1 MASILIVD
9 DERAICTSLRFALE
23 DAYSVLTAVTAAEAL
38 TLADRLRPDLALLD
52 LRLGEQDGQ
61 QVMLDLKRANPET
74 VVVMMTA
81 HASIRTAV
89 ECMKAGAFHYLTKPL
104 DIDELRVVAAK
115 GLSFRRMA
123 DRIEALEQE
132 VAARYRAAGTVAV
145 SAAMQA
151 VFALVERAKGVD
163 SSVLITGESGTGKE
177 LVARALHF
185 QGPRRQAA
193 FEVTNCAAIPR
204 DLVES
209 QLFGHEKGAFTGAQ
223 RTHRGLFERADGGT
237 LFLDEIGELDLSL
250 QAKLLR
256 ILQDKMIQP
265 VGSEQTRRVD
275 VRVIAATNKN
285 LWDLVQAGLFRA
297 DLYFRL
303 NVIPIHVPP
312 LRDRPADI
320 PVLVDQFLDR
330 LATDTGRRCSFT
342 DRALEALMRYR
353 FPGNV
358 RELQNTVER
367 CVVLSLHAVLDVT
380 DLPPEVLQHD
390 HGCPESRGQIQVALG
405 ERLADVERRVI
416 VETLRHC
423 RGNRRK
429 TAALLGISERGLRN
443 KLNLYRIAE

>member
-1 MASILIVD
+1 VASILIVD
-9 DERAICTSLRFALE
+9 DERAICSSLRFALE

-38 TLADRLRPDLALLD
+38 SLADRLRPDLALLD

-61 QVMLDLKRANPET
+61 QVMLDLKRASPET

-104 DIDELRVVAAK
+104 DIDELRVVVAK

-223 RTHRGLFERADGGT
+223 RTHRGLFERAEGGT

-256 ILQDKMIQP
+256 VLQDKMIQP

-330 LATDTGRRCSFT
+330 LAMATGRRCSFT
-342 DRALEALMRYR
+342 DRALEALTHYR

-367 CVVLSLHAVLDVT
+367 CVVLSLHAVLDVA

-390 HGCPESRGQIQVALG
+390 NGSPESRG
-405 ERLADVERRVI
+405 
-416 VETLRHC
+416 
-423 RGNRRK
+423 
-429 TAALLGISERGLRN
+429 
-443 KLNLYRIAE
+443 